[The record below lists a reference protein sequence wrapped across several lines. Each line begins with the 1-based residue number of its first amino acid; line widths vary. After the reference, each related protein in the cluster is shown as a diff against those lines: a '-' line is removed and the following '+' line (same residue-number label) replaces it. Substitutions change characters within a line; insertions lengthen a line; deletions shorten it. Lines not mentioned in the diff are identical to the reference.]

1 MEKKVKTSYHMN
13 MGQRI
18 LSFIANN
25 PFLAFGNGIVVFSFI
40 LLFLAMGGGFL
51 PVLILPLIALFSL
64 GSLIALFFLWK
75 TLIRTEKIGLT
86 IILLFTLCATYFS
99 YTEPSVFTGRDQGSI
114 STAAI
119 ELARN
124 HHLAFSLPL
133 AHDFFTVYKEKEG
146 AALNFPG
153 FFYTKEGNLIT
164 QFPLG
169 YTAFLAAFFQTF
181 GIIGFMIGNSILLL
195 ASSLTLFLLLQKFAP
210 KVVWHGLALFSSGLV
225 PLFLFHL
232 TLTENF
238 ALFLFLFL
246 AFRLMSFLLQT
257 TTTNYF
263 GMLLPAL
270 FFPFVRIEGFL
281 FLTIT
286 IIILAIVKKT
296 RQFIREDFRKRCI
309 LPGILFTL
317 ILLSNILTNHPF
329 YRVIGKA
336 LLKSLR
342 GDSSRETINSFLA
355 LPSILSLYGLL
366 AILIAGFLGSFV
378 IYRSKRWILL
388 LPFLLALP
396 TFLYLFSPSITPDHP
411 WMLRRFLFSVSPSLL
426 LSFLFALHTLMEKKR
441 IHGIAASF
449 ILVFL
454 VLGQAPTFLA
464 FLTPKSKLPLLS
476 QTTSFASHFS
486 STDRI
491 LIDREVT
498 GDGFTLISGPL
509 SSLLHIDAAYF
520 YPLNPADMSRLP
532 FPSGRTTY
540 LLIPEEKFTSY
551 RESLPDFRLTLRQT
565 MDFTP
570 HSREALPL
578 SMPQFP
584 RIISDSQKAI
594 LLTVTPR

>member
-1 MEKKVKTSYHMN
+1 

-18 LSFIANN
+18 LSFIADN
-25 PFLAFGNGIVVFSFI
+25 PFLAFGNGIIVFSFI
-40 LLFLAMGGGFL
+40 LLFLAMGGVFL
-51 PVLILPLIALFSL
+51 PVFILPLIVIFSVGNFFALFS
-64 GSLIALFFLWK
+64 LWK
-75 TLIRTEKIGLT
+75 TLIRTEKMGLA

-114 STAAI
+114 AMAAI
-119 ELARN
+119 ELAGN

-169 YTAFLAAFFQTF
+169 YTAFLASFFQTF
-181 GIIGFMIGNSILLL
+181 GITGFMIGNSILLL
-195 ASSLTLFLLLQKFAP
+195 ASSLSLFLLLQKFAP
-210 KVVWHGLALFSSGLV
+210 KVVWHGLILFSSGLI

-246 AFRLMSFLLQT
+246 TLQLIEFFQQT
-257 TTTNYF
+257 TLTNYF

-281 FLTIT
+281 FLAIT
-286 IIILAIVKKT
+286 VLTLTIVKKT
-296 RQFIREDFRKRCI
+296 RRFIGEDIRKRCI
-309 LPGILFTL
+309 LPGILFII

-336 LLKSLR
+336 FLKSWKN
-342 GDSSRETINSFLA
+342 DSTRETISSFLA
-355 LPSILSLYGLL
+355 LPSILSLYGML
-366 AILIAGFLGSFV
+366 AILIAGLLGSFV
-378 IYRSKRWILL
+378 LYRSKKWILL

-396 TFLYLFSPSITPDHP
+396 TFLYLLSPSITPDHP

-449 ILVFL
+449 ILIFL
-454 VLGQAPTFLA
+454 ILGQVPTFIA
-464 FLTPKSKLPLLS
+464 FLTPKSKLPLFS
-476 QTTSFASHFS
+476 QTTSFASHFT

-498 GDGFTLISGPL
+498 GDGFTMISGPL

-520 YPLNPADMSRLP
+520 FNPADMSRLP
-532 FPSGRTTY
+532 FPSGKTTY

-570 HSREALPL
+570 NSREALPL
-578 SMPQFP
+578 SIPQFP
-584 RIISDSQKAI
+584 RINGDSQKTI